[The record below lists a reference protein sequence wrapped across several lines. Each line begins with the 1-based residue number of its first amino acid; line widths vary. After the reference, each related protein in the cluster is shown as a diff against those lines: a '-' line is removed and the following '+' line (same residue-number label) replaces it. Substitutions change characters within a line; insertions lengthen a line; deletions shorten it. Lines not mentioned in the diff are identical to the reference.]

1 VPVNGYPYAG
11 NVNGTSPY
19 STLNQYDGEECV
31 YPFGL
36 DPAWFLDQN
45 NILTVQDCFKMKLAV
60 IIGVAHM
67 TMGICTKGLNA
78 VYHKQYL
85 VLWTEV
91 VTGLI
96 ILLGLFGWMDIL
108 IIAKWLYPMNPYSMN
123 SDMFTRINQ
132 APSVIT
138 VMINNFLAGGNQE
151 FILGDESSNVFFFN
165 GQK

>member
-1 VPVNGYPYAG
+1 M
-11 NVNGTSPY
+11 
-19 STLNQYDGEECV
+19 

>member
-1 VPVNGYPYAG
+1 M
-11 NVNGTSPY
+11 
-19 STLNQYDGEECV
+19 NQYDGEECV

-138 VMINNFLAGGNQE
+138 VMINNFLAGGN
-151 FILGDESSNVFFFN
+151 
-165 GQK
+165 